1 MATGRGRAVLTVQP
15 TVPGLPWSARQA
27 QMSSTKVLLA
37 FTIRLFVLFK
47 GVTYL
52 CGHGPSR
59 TRQHAR
65 DKRFVK
71 TCYKV

>member
-1 MATGRGRAVLTVQP
+1 MCMATGRGRAVLTVQP

-47 GVTYL
+47 GVT
-52 CGHGPSR
+52 
-59 TRQHAR
+59 
-65 DKRFVK
+65 
-71 TCYKV
+71 